1 MTDFLV
7 VTKNTSVVLLVL
19 FLSFTYFL
27 CNQYDA
33 EMQRVQ
39 IRLQDVFC
47 KLKSKYFRVKL
58 VVIGDQGSAFG
69 ISKGK
74 YCFSSF
80 AQRNCD
86 VIQNGA
92 EKMNGRPIERKNT
105 GQLSLACTG
114 HLRDHRQPRRLGSVL
129 PSSNAMIVEL

>member
-39 IRLQDVFC
+39 IRLLDVFC

-58 VVIGDQGSAFG
+58 VVIGD
-69 ISKGK
+69 
-74 YCFSSF
+74 
-80 AQRNCD
+80 
-86 VIQNGA
+86 
-92 EKMNGRPIERKNT
+92 
-105 GQLSLACTG
+105 
-114 HLRDHRQPRRLGSVL
+114 
-129 PSSNAMIVEL
+129 